1 MFASNIHYLR
11 KKENLSQEEF
21 AERFG
26 VSRQSVAK
34 WENGDSKPDVGKCV
48 EIADYYELSMDVLL
62 RIPLEEHDVGKETG
76 EGKYIFGM
84 AKVGERGQVVIP
96 KYAREVFDIHPGDRL
111 MVMGDVAK
119 GGLALAKVS
128 FGSFFRKDKK

>member
-1 MFASNIHYLR
+1 MLSSNIRFLR
-11 KKENLSQEEF
+11 KKDNLSQEEF

-34 WENGDSKPDVGKCV
+34 WEGGDSHPDVFTCV
-48 EIADYYELSMDVLL
+48 KIADCYDISLDVLM
-62 RIPLEEHDVGKETG
+62 RIPLEEHDFGRETT

-128 FGSFFRKDKK
+128 FGNLFGGSKQ

>member
-62 RIPLEEHDVGKETG
+62 RIPLEEHDVGSETG

>member
-11 KKENLSQEEF
+11 KRENLSQEEF

-34 WENGDSKPDVGKCV
+34 WENGESTPDVLKCV
-48 EIADYYELSMDVLL
+48 EISDYYETTVDVLL
-62 RIPLEEHDVGKETG
+62 RIPLEDSDAGKKTG

>member
-1 MFASNIHYLR
+1 MLI
-11 KKENLSQEEF
+11 
-21 AERFG
+21 
-26 VSRQSVAK
+26 
-34 WENGDSKPDVGKCV
+34 
-48 EIADYYELSMDVLL
+48 
-62 RIPLEEHDVGKETG
+62 RIPLEDSDAGKKTG

-128 FGSFFRKDKK
+128 FGSFFGKDKK